1 MQDNATSN
9 KIKSTHF
16 FTYIIV
22 SICFIIQIL
31 FYHAKKVRTE
41 KVASQSLRLPKNCI
55 PICQKMKM
63 ICKLVMGAPNIAI
76 FVFPSNISINV
87 AFKHLSRHKNSRDF
101 TCLLQ
106 RWKIELPD
114 VFLKSVTNHSIQ
126 FHFVSKWLAIDILW
140 KSEEN
145 QQTSQGSQI

>member
-1 MQDNATSN
+1 MQGP
-9 KIKSTHF
+9 
-16 FTYIIV
+16 
-22 SICFIIQIL
+22 
-31 FYHAKKVRTE
+31 KKLDFR
-41 KVASQSLRLPKNCI
+41 
-55 PICQKMKM
+55 
-63 ICKLVMGAPNIAI
+63 
-76 FVFPSNISINV
+76 
-87 AFKHLSRHKNSRDF
+87 NSPDF

-114 VFLKSVTNHSIQ
+114 VFLKSVTNHNIQ